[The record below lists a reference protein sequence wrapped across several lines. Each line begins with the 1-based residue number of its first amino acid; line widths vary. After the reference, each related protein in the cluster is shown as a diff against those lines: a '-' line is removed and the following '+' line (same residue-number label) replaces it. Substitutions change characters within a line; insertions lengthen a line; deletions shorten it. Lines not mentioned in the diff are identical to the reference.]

1 MDAMILSYFPQLS
14 AIQVKEII
22 VNSVWKPMDGN
33 IKYVIPNRD
42 MDKSLIEVCTTG
54 GIVNAANAIA
64 LAKTYKVAT
73 TQNNDKKKKTKN

>member
-1 MDAMILSYFPQLS
+1 MAAMIRSYFPQLS

-22 VNSVWKPMDGN
+22 LKSVWKPNDVS

-42 MDKSLIEVCTTG
+42 TDKSLTEVSTTG

-64 LAKTYKVAT
+64 LAKTYKISI